1 MMKMKIVLHILT
13 VIYLTI
19 LSQAKSYV
27 KTNFNK
33 LSEDTLLNFDEE
45 FLKAWNFSDNIR
57 MIINKATMG
66 HHKNK
71 SWHEMI
77 HLLVTGK
84 R

>member
-57 MIINKATMG
+57 MIINKATME

-77 HLLVTGK
+77 HFLVTGK